1 MPALFLYPRSI
12 LSPASHVLLTTNMK
26 SPAPAFGVVATCLA
40 TAVFASAAPAKIDP
54 EQLAFFEKKIRPV
67 LAEHCYKCHST
78 QAEKLKGG
86 LYVDSKEGLLKGGTS
101 GPAIVPGKPEKSLL
115 VKDIKSTN
123 SDEMMPP
130 KGDRLSAQVIADIE
144 TWIRMGAPDP
154 RTDTTGAVAAL
165 KVDWDKARQHWAYQP
180 VKAPAVPAV
189 KDATKWV
196 KGDLDKFV
204 LAKLE
209 SKGMT
214 PSPLADKRTLIRRA
228 TFDLTGLP
236 PTPAEVSD
244 FLADKSAKAFE
255 KVIDRL
261 LASPAYGERWGRH
274 WLDVA
279 RYADTSG
286 DRNNNAK
293 NRTSFPFAWTYRDYV
308 IQAFNDDKPYDQF
321 VREQIAGDR
330 LATAEDKAPL
340 AAMGFLTVGK
350 RFMGNQN
357 EVIDDRID
365 VITQG
370 LMGVTAACARCHD
383 HKFDPVSQKDYYS
396 LHGVFS
402 SSVEPTEEPM
412 LAKPKSEADYQD
424 FLKKSEELQARIA
437 NSRNVVEERIL
448 DGFRNSVDKY
458 LLGVRDTHH
467 TTKTAVQI
475 RNTRGLDLDLFSQW
489 TDYLKV
495 AERKTD
501 AIFGPWLA
509 FAALKDAE
517 FAAKAPELAAK
528 YAADKSLNALVAPL
542 FAKPPENITAL
553 AEGYGKLFRETERL
567 ADKGEKPEGARAA
580 LHAVLHAKGSPIL
593 INAASLRRIAGA
605 ALNNA
610 EAGERLK
617 LDELKRDHP
626 GSPPRAMTLNDVA
639 KPRDSFVMIRGEPAN
654 KGPVVKRRWLEIM
667 GGSDSKPFSTG
678 SGRLDLANEVASK
691 DNPLT
696 ARVFVNRVWN
706 WHFGDAIVRTLG
718 DFGLRSD
725 PPSNQ
730 ALLDHVAAR
739 FMADGW
745 SVKRLHK
752 TIMLSATWQQVT
764 LDNPANSKVDPG
776 NALFWRQ
783 NLQRLNFESLR
794 DTLLVLGGKH
804 EFADRGGPSDAD
816 LNASGRRTVYGFIDR
831 AKISDAFRIFD
842 FANPDMTAPSRVQTT
857 VPLQALYLMNNGF
870 VAEQSRHVAGRP
882 ELLSGAK
889 DEEKIEFVYQLFFQR
904 APTAAEL
911 QLAKNYIADQQ
922 AKPAI
927 GGADLRAWHYGYGEY
942 DPDAKK
948 LIGFESFP
956 TFLRDSWVIADKGAL
971 RKAADTKK
979 ELKGKQVIA
988 TGATY
993 NVTLNAVG
1001 GVPGD
1006 RKHSVVR
1013 RWVAPR
1019 DGVISIEGKL
1029 EHDSKTG
1036 DGVEAI
1042 VARSTGGQLG
1052 TWSVAGTDVATNL
1065 KGIAVKRGD
1074 ALDFIVTSR
1083 GTSADDSFR
1092 WVPILHMPGAKAG
1105 EEYVWNAQRE
1115 FSGPVKE
1122 KLQTQQF
1129 TPWERLTQ
1137 ALLMSNEL
1145 IYVN

>member
-1 MPALFLYPRSI
+1 
-12 LSPASHVLLTTNMK
+12 MK
-26 SPAPAFGVVATCLA
+26 SYKLAIGVVVTSLATIAFAPAA
-40 TAVFASAAPAKIDP
+40 TAKLDP
-54 EQLAFFEKKIRPV
+54 DQLQFFEKKIRPA
-67 LAEHCYKCHST
+67 LAEHCYKCHSA

-86 LYVDSKEGLLKGGTS
+86 LYVDSKDGLLKGGTS
-101 GPAIVPGKPEKSLL
+101 GPSIVPGKPEKSLL
-115 VKDIKSTN
+115 LKALKSTN
-123 SDEMMPP
+123 PDEMMPP
-130 KGDRLSAQVIADIE
+130 KGERLSAQVIADFE

-154 RTDTTGAVAAL
+154 RLDTTGAVAAL
-165 KVDWDKARQHWAYQP
+165 KVDWDKAREHWAYQP
-180 VKAPAVPAV
+180 VKAPAVPVV
-189 KDATKWV
+189 KDATKWA

-209 SKGMT
+209 AKRMA

-236 PTPAEVSD
+236 PTAAEVNA
-244 FLADKSAKAFE
+244 FVADKSAKAFE
-255 KVIDRL
+255 TVVDRL

-293 NRTSFPFAWTYRDYV
+293 NKTAYPFAWTYRDYV
-308 IQAFNDDKPYDQF
+308 IKAFNDDLPYDQF

-330 LATAEDKAPL
+330 LASAENKGPL

-357 EVIDDRID
+357 EIIDDRID

-396 LHGVFS
+396 LHGVFGAS
-402 SSVEPTEEPM
+402 IEPAEEPM

-424 FLKKSEELQARIA
+424 FMQKSEEILTRVA
-437 NSRNVVEERIL
+437 NVKDVEMERL
-448 DGFRNSVDKY
+448 TDTFRNAVDKY
-458 LLGVRDTHH
+458 LLGVRESLLPG
-467 TTKTAVQI
+467 KTPKLV
-475 RNTRGLDLDLFSQW
+475 REKRGLDLDIFDQW
-489 TDYLKV
+489 SVYLKAPARTSDPV
-495 AERKTD
+495 
-501 AIFGPWLA
+501 FGPWMA
-509 FAALKDAE
+509 FASLKDEE
-517 FAAKAPELAAK
+517 FSAQAAALSAK
-528 YAADKSLNALVAPL
+528 FAADKSVNELVTKL
-542 FAKPPENITAL
+542 FTPPPENIGAL

-567 ADKGEKPEGARAA
+567 ADKGEQPAGARID
-580 LHAVLHAKGSPIL
+580 LHAVLHDKDSPVRL
-593 INAASLRRIAGA
+593 STATLRRIAGA
-605 ALNNA
+605 GLNNKEAA
-610 EAGERLK
+610 ERAK
-617 LDELKRDHP
+617 LDELKRTHP
-626 GSPPRAMTLNDVA
+626 GSPPRAMTLTDVA
-639 KPRDSFVMIRGEPAN
+639 KPKDPFVMIRGEPAN
-654 KGPVVKRRWLEIM
+654 KGPLVKRRWLEIL
-667 GGSDSKPFSTG
+667 GGSDSKPFTTG
-678 SGRLDLANEVASK
+678 SGRLDLANEIASK

-730 ALLDHVAAR
+730 PLLDHVAAR

-752 TIMLSATWQQVT
+752 LILLSATWQQGS

-783 NLQRLNFESLR
+783 NLQRLNFESMR
-794 DTLLVLGGKH
+794 DTLLVFGGKH
-804 EFADRGGPSDAD
+804 EFEDRGGPSDQD

-831 AKISDAFRIFD
+831 ARISDSFRIFD
-842 FANPDMTAPSRVQTT
+842 FANPDMTAPSRVLTT
-857 VPLQALYLMNNGF
+857 VPLQALYMMNNGF
-870 VAEQSRHVAGRP
+870 VAEQARHVAGRP
-882 ELLSGAK
+882 ELLSGTQ
-889 DEEKIEFVYQLFFQR
+889 DEEKIAFIYQLFFQR
-904 APTAAEL
+904 APSAAEL
-911 QLAKNYIADQQ
+911 RLAKNYVTDQQ
-922 AKPAI
+922 AKPAM
-927 GGADLRAWHYGYGEY
+927 GGAELRAWHYGYGEY

-948 LIGFESFP
+948 LMGFESFP

-971 RKAADTKK
+971 RKPTDAKK
-979 ELKGKQVIA
+979 DAKGKQA
-988 TGATY
+988 MAAGGAFT
-993 NVTLNAVG
+993 VSINAVG

-1019 DGVISIEGKL
+1019 DGIISIEGKL
-1029 EHDSKTG
+1029 EHDAKTG

-1052 TWSVAGTDVATNL
+1052 AWQAAGKNVATDVRN
-1065 KGIAVKRGD
+1065 IAVKRGD
-1074 ALDFIVTSR
+1074 ALDFIVRSR
-1083 GTSADDSFR
+1083 GTSEDDSFR
-1092 WVPILHMPGAKAG
+1092 WVPILHMPGAKPG

-1122 KLQTQQF
+1122 KLQTQPF
-1129 TPWERLTQ
+1129 TPWERLSQ

-1145 IYVN
+1145 IYLN

>member
-1 MPALFLYPRSI
+1 MKLSTLALGVLA
-12 LSPASHVLLTTNMK
+12 AS
-26 SPAPAFGVVATCLA
+26 
-40 TAVFASAAPAKIDP
+40 FASTAFSAVAPAKLDP
-54 EQLAFFEKKIRPV
+54 EQLQFFEKKIRPV
-67 LAEHCYKCHST
+67 LAEHCYKCHSA
-78 QAEKLKGG
+78 QSEKLKGG

-115 VKDIKSTN
+115 LKDLKSTN
-123 SDEMMPP
+123 PDEMMPP
-130 KGDRLSAQVIADIE
+130 KGDRLSAQVIADFE

-165 KVDWDKARQHWAYQP
+165 KVDWDRAREHWAYLP

-189 KDATKWV
+189 KDSTKWAR
-196 KGDLDKFV
+196 GDLDKFV

-209 SKGMT
+209 SKGMS

-236 PTPAEVSD
+236 PSPSEVSD
-244 FLADKSAKAFE
+244 FLADNSTNAFE

-286 DRNNNAK
+286 DRNNNVK
-293 NRTSFPFAWTYRDYV
+293 NKTSYPFAWTYRDYV
-308 IQAFNDDKPYDQF
+308 IKAFNEDMPYDQF
-321 VREQIAGDR
+321 IREQIAGDR
-330 LATAEDKAPL
+330 LASAENKAPL

-365 VITQG
+365 VVSQG

-402 SSVEPTEEPM
+402 SSVEPAEEPM
-412 LAKPKSEADYQD
+412 LAKPKSEEDFQD
-424 FLKKSEELQARIA
+424 FQKKSEEILARMA
-437 NSRNVVEERIL
+437 GVRGVEEERVL
-448 DGFRNSVDKY
+448 DTFRFAVDKY
-458 LLGVRDTHH
+458 LLGVRTVGDR
-467 TTKTAVQI
+467 KLPL
-475 RNTRGLDLDLFSQW
+475 NLGLDPDIFEQW
-489 TDYLKV
+489 RTYLKAAAKQPASV
-495 AERKTD
+495 FA
-501 AIFGPWLA
+501 PWFA
-509 FAALKDAE
+509 FAALSEKD
-517 FAAKAPELAAK
+517 FAAQANELSAK
-528 YAADKSLNALVAPL
+528 FAGDTSLNELVAKI
-542 FAKPPENITAL
+542 FVTPPENLKAV
-553 AEGYGKLFRETERL
+553 AEGYGKLFRDTERL
-567 ADKGEKPEGARAA
+567 ADKGGKPEGARAA
-580 LHAVLHAKGSPIL
+580 LHAILHEKDSPIRVTY
-593 INAASLRRIAGA
+593 AQLRRITGAG
-605 ALNNA
+605 LNNKEAA
-610 EAGERLK
+610 ERAK
-617 LDELKRDHP
+617 LDELKREHP
-626 GSPPRAMTLNDVA
+626 GSPPRAMALNDVP
-639 KPRDSFVMIRGEPAN
+639 KPRDSFVMIRGEPNN
-654 KGPVVKRRWLEIM
+654 KGPVVKRRWLEIL
-667 GGSDSKPFSTG
+667 GGSDSKPFTTG
-678 SGRLDLANEVASK
+678 SGRLDLANEITSK
-691 DNPLT
+691 ENPLT

-718 DFGLRSD
+718 DFGLRSE

-730 ALLDHVAAR
+730 ALLDYVAAR
-739 FMADGW
+739 FVADGW

-752 TIMLSATWQQVT
+752 LILLSATWQQVT
-764 LDNPANSKVDPG
+764 LDNPANSKADPG

-783 NLQRLNFESLR
+783 NLQRLNFESIR
-794 DTLLVLGGKH
+794 DTMLTFGGKNAF
-804 EFADRGGPSDAD
+804 EDRGGPSDED
-816 LNASGRRTVYGFIDR
+816 INASSRRTVYGYIDR
-831 AKISDAFRIFD
+831 AKISDSFRIFD
-842 FANPDMTAPSRVQTT
+842 FANPDMTAPSRVLTT
-857 VPLQALYLMNNGF
+857 VPLQALYMMNNGF

-889 DEEKIEFVYQLFFQR
+889 DEEKIAFIYQLFFQR
-904 APTAAEL
+904 APSAAEL
-911 QLAKNYIADQQ
+911 QLAKAYVADQR
-922 AKPAI
+922 AKPAM

-948 LIGFESFP
+948 LMGFEAFP
-956 TFLRDSWVIADKGAL
+956 TFLRDSWVIAEKGAL
-971 RKAADTKK
+971 RKAAEGKK
-979 ELKGKQVIA
+979 DGKGKQA
-988 TGATY
+988 MAAGAAFT
-993 NVTLNAVG
+993 VTLNAVG

-1013 RWVAPR
+1013 RWVASR
-1019 DGVISIEGKL
+1019 DGVISIEGNL
-1029 EHDSKTG
+1029 EHDAKTG

-1052 TWSVAGTDVATNL
+1052 VWQAAGKDVATNV

-1083 GTSADDSFR
+1083 GTSEGDSFR
-1092 WVPILHMPGAKAG
+1092 WVPILHMPGAKSG
-1105 EEYVWNAQRE
+1105 EEYIWNAQRE

-1122 KLQTQQF
+1122 KLQTQPF
-1129 TPWERLTQ
+1129 TPWERLSQ

>member
-1 MPALFLYPRSI
+1 
-12 LSPASHVLLTTNMK
+12 MK
-26 SPAPAFGVVATCLA
+26 STPLALGVVASSLA
-40 TAVFASAAPAKIDP
+40 SAVFAVAAPAKIDP

-67 LAEHCYKCHST
+67 FAEHCYKCHST

-115 VKDIKSTN
+115 VKDLKSTN
-123 SDEMMPP
+123 PDEMMPP
-130 KGDRLSAQVIADIE
+130 KGERLSAQVIADIE

-165 KVDWDKARQHWAYQP
+165 KVDWDKAREHWAYQP
-180 VKAPAVPAV
+180 VKSPAVPAV
-189 KDATKWV
+189 KDSTKWA

-214 PSPLADKRTLIRRA
+214 PSAQADKRTLIRRA

-236 PTPAEVSD
+236 PTSSEVSD
-244 FLADKSAKAFE
+244 FLADKSPKAFE

-293 NRTSFPFAWTYRDYV
+293 NRTSYPFAWTYRDYV
-308 IQAFNDDKPYDQF
+308 IKAFNDDKPYDQF

-330 LATAEDKAPL
+330 LASAEDKSPL

-402 SSVEPTEEPM
+402 SSIEPAEEPM
-412 LAKPKSEADYQD
+412 LAKPKSESDYQD
-424 FLKKSEELQARIA
+424 FLKKSEELEKRIA
-437 NSRNVVEERIL
+437 NARNVVEERIL

-458 LLGVRDTHH
+458 LLGARDSHMTS
-467 TTKTAVQI
+467 KSAAQI
-475 RNTRGLDLDLFSQW
+475 RNTRGLDLDLHTQW
-489 TDYLKV
+489 IDYLKA

-501 AIFGPWLA
+501 AVFGPWLA
-509 FAALKDAE
+509 FAALKDSE
-517 FAAKAPELAAK
+517 FNAKAPELTAK
-528 YAADKSLNALVAPL
+528 YAADKSVNALIAPL
-542 FAKPPENITAL
+542 FAKTPENITAL
-553 AEGYGKLFRETERL
+553 AEGYGRVFRETERL
-567 ADKGEKPEGARAA
+567 ADKGEKPEGARAE
-580 LHAVLHAKGSPIL
+580 LHAVLHEKGSPIL
-593 INAASLRRIAGA
+593 ISAASLRRIAGA

-626 GSPPRAMTLNDVA
+626 GSPPRAMALNDTA

-654 KGPVVKRRWLEIM
+654 KGPIVKRRWLEIL
-667 GGSDSKPFSTG
+667 GGSDTKPFATG
-678 SGRLDLANEVASK
+678 SGRLDLANEVTSK
-691 DNPLT
+691 NNPLT

-730 ALLDHVAAR
+730 ALLDHMAAR

-752 TIMLSATWQQVT
+752 LIMLSATWQQVT
-764 LDNPANSKVDPG
+764 LDNPANTKVDPG

-783 NLQRLNFESLR
+783 NLQRLDFESLR
-794 DTLLVLGGKH
+794 DTLLILGGKH
-804 EFADRGGPSDAD
+804 DFNDRGGPSDAD
-816 LNASGRRTVYGFIDR
+816 LNASDRRTVYGYIDR
-831 AKISDAFRIFD
+831 AKISDALRIFD
-842 FANPDMTAPSRVQTT
+842 FANPDMTAPSRVLTT

-882 ELLSGAK
+882 ELLSGSK
-889 DEEKIEFVYQLFFQR
+889 DEEKIAFIYQLFFQR

-911 QLAKNYIADQQ
+911 QLAKNYVADQQ
-922 AKPAI
+922 AKPAV
-927 GGADLRAWHYGYGEY
+927 GGADLRVWHYGYGEF

-956 TFLRDSWVIADKGAL
+956 TFLRDSWVIADRGAM
-971 RKAADTKK
+971 RKAVDAKK
-979 ELKGKQVIA
+979 ELKGKQA
-988 TGATY
+988 LAAGAAFT
-993 NVTLNAVG
+993 VSLNAVG

-1006 RKHSVVR
+1006 RKHAVVR
-1013 RWVAPR
+1013 RWIAPR

-1029 EHDSKTG
+1029 EHDAKTG

-1052 TWSVAGTDVATNL
+1052 TWQVAGKDVATDL
-1065 KGIAVKRGD
+1065 KNITVKRGD

-1083 GTSADDSFR
+1083 GTSEDDSFR
-1092 WVPILHMPGAKAG
+1092 WVPILHMPGAKPG

-1122 KLQTQQF
+1122 KLQTQPF
-1129 TPWERLTQ
+1129 SAWERLAQ